1 MYTFDV
7 LKAVFELPQGGT
19 VESFSYEGKNVVVTG
34 GASFIGSHLVEELV
48 GLGSN
53 VTVIDDLSSG
63 TMQNIHTVMEKIK
76 FINGDLRDQKIAQH
90 SFHGANVVFH
100 LANIHGG
107 RGFIESH
114 PGEISQNFLIDGN
127 VFMAAKENGVDRIC
141 YTSSACVYPTNLQT
155 LESKDST
162 RYLSEEMAD
171 PFIEGGAN
179 ADGVYGWAKFM
190 GELQLKSYHEQ
201 FGLKG
206 VSCRLFTVYG
216 PRENESHAIIAF
228 IAKALLKQS
237 PFEIWGSGKQDRNF
251 TYVADVVEGLLKA
264 TASITDGSSIN
275 IGTDEITTILDAAKI
290 VCKIVGHDP
299 GSYFFDVS
307 KPEGVA
313 ARAASVEKSIEKLK
327 WKPDT
332 KFEDGIKE
340 TIDWYSS
347 TVNLKELTTS
357 LERKLM
363 ERG

>member
-1 MYTFDV
+1 MYTLYAF
-7 LKAVFELPQGGT
+7 KRVFGMPQGGT
-19 VESFSYEGKNVVVTG
+19 MEAFSYEGKCVVVTG

-48 GLGSN
+48 RLGSS
-53 VTVIDDLSSG
+53 VTVVDDLSSG
-63 TMQNIHTVMEKIK
+63 TMQNLHGVMEKIE
-76 FINGDLRDQKIAQH
+76 FINGDLRDQKIAQQ
-90 SFHGANVVFH
+90 SFRGADIVFH

-127 VFMAAKENGVDRIC
+127 VFLAAKENGIDRIC

-155 LESKDST
+155 LDSKDST

-171 PFIEGGAN
+171 PFVVGGAN

-190 GELQLKSYHEQ
+190 GELQLKSYQEQ

-264 TASITDGSSIN
+264 TALITDGSSVN
-275 IGTDEITTILDAAKI
+275 IGTDEITTIIDAAKI

-299 GSYFFDVS
+299 SSFFFDVS

-313 ARAASVEKSIEKLK
+313 ARAASVEKSLEKLK
-327 WKPDT
+327 WKPVT
-332 KFEDGIKE
+332 KFEEGIKE
-340 TIDWYSS
+340 TIEWYAS
-347 TVNLKELTTS
+347 TVNLKELTGS

>member
-1 MYTFDV
+1 M
-7 LKAVFELPQGGT
+7 
-19 VESFSYEGKNVVVTG
+19 ESFSYEGKNVVVTG

-48 GLGSN
+48 KLGSI
-53 VTVIDDLSSG
+53 VKVVDDLSSG
-63 TMQNIHTVMEKIK
+63 TIQNLNGVIDEIE
-76 FINGDLRDQKIAQH
+76 FINGDLRDQKIAQE
-90 SFHGANVVFH
+90 SFRGASIVFH

-114 PGEISQNFLIDGN
+114 PGEIAQNFLIDGN
-127 VFMAAKENGVDRIC
+127 VFLAAKENGVDRIC

-155 LESKDST
+155 LDSKDST
-162 RYLSEEMAD
+162 RYLSEDMAN
-171 PFIEGGAN
+171 PFVEGGAN

-228 IAKALLKQS
+228 IAKALLKQT

-251 TYVADVVEGLLKA
+251 TYVADVVAGLVKA
-264 TASITDGSSIN
+264 TAVVTDGSSIN

-299 GSYFFDVS
+299 GSFFFDES

-313 ARAASVEKSIEKLK
+313 ARAASIEKSLKILK

-332 KFEDGIKE
+332 KFEVGIKE

-347 TVNLKELTTS
+347 TVNLKELRTS